1 MKFEVEL
8 LTKNISIVKLDE
20 LFLNSEIISIISSN
34 HGEFGD
40 KNVAEYSIDYKCS
53 YENNEFTINLSLIH
67 IWRCRRRG

>member
-40 KNVAEYSIDYKCS
+40 KNVGSIRL
-53 YENNEFTINLSLIH
+53 TISVLTKITNL
-67 IWRCRRRG
+67 R

>member
-40 KNVAEYSIDYKCS
+40 KNVAEYSIDYK
-53 YENNEFTINLSLIH
+53 LSLIH
-67 IWRCRRRG
+67 IFSL

>member
-40 KNVAEYSIDYKCS
+40 KNVAEY
-53 YENNEFTINLSLIH
+53 
-67 IWRCRRRG
+67 